1 MLTKE
6 QYDEHFN
13 GWEIINVT
21 VHHRACFYFVLAGQT
36 GTDARIR
43 IVRLSLK
50 GEELKFSRVHLSG
63 YDRYRIQCDIV
74 FPDKV
79 MAIDAD
85 GAYFLGDSKVH
96 SRIPYIAEGG
106 PLGGTVKRLKTI
118 DGFPAMI
125 CSTARDLLMRNHE
138 DETWTRIGPQPD
150 PDIASYEGFDDFHAF
165 ALDDIYATS
174 SAGLF
179 HFDGTKWECVLNKH
193 TTTVCCAPDG
203 YVYATTWTV
212 GGLTVYRG
220 RDSKW
225 TEIYKTTRDER
236 HSAEIKDT
244 VWHDGRIWV
253 SSWSNMTVFEK
264 GKYVKKFDPTAP
276 SGGFLSARDGVLLCA
291 SSRSAYWHGEGGDWN
306 LLFKGWELE

>member
-13 GWEIINVT
+13 GWEIIDVT
-21 VHHRACFYFVLAGQT
+21 VHHRACFYFVLADQT
-36 GTDARIR
+36 ETDARIR

-50 GEELKFSRVHLSG
+50 GEELEFARVHLSG

-74 FPDKV
+74 FPDKI

-85 GAYFLGDSKVH
+85 GTYFLGDSKVH
-96 SRIPYIAEGG
+96 PRIPSIAEGG

-236 HSAEIKDT
+236 HSAEIEDT

-306 LLFKGWELE
+306 LLFKGWELD

>member
-1 MLTKE
+1 MN
-6 QYDEHFN
+6 DFD
-13 GWEIINVT
+13 NV
-21 VHHRACFYFVLAGQT
+21 H
-36 GTDARIR
+36 TD
-43 IVRLSLK
+43 VRLLRVTLEGDQVSLQQVNLTGFEPNHIYCSMTYPEDSLIVMDMHSDHFISQK
-50 GEELKFSRVHLSG
+50 G
-63 YDRYRIQCDIV
+63 I
-74 FPDKV
+74 FPEIKP
-79 MAIDAD
+79 I
-85 GAYFLGDSKVH
+85 
-96 SRIPYIAEGG
+96 REGG
-106 PLGGTVKRLKTI
+106 PLSGTVKRLKTI

-138 DETWTRIGPQPD
+138 DETWTRIGPKPD

-179 HFDGTKWECVLNKH
+179 HFDGTKWDCVLNKH

-203 YVYATTWTV
+203 YVYATKWTV
-212 GGLTVYRG
+212 GGLSVYRG

-225 TEIYKTTRDER
+225 TEIYKTARDER
-236 HSAEIKDT
+236 YSAEIEDT

-306 LLFKGWELE
+306 LLFKGWEWD